1 MPSTDG
7 KLVGKLPKDAACEV
21 IETKDGWCHIKSGE
35 VDGYVSREFLHT
47 GPEATIRAT
56 QLVHTVAI
64 ANTDGLNVRQEP
76 NTSSEI
82 VTQVGQGE
90 EMEYVETG
98 ADGWVKIS
106 IDGED
111 AYVSQEFVT
120 VEEKLDTAIT
130 MTELLYG
137 QGVSDVRVDLVEYA
151 KQFVGNP
158 YVWGGTSLTKGADCS
173 GFVLAVFKKY
183 GIALSHSSRA
193 QANEGTKI
201 SASDLKPGDL
211 IFYGNGKGNIN
222 HVAIYIGGGQVIHA
236 SSPKTGIK
244 ISSYKYRT
252 PVKVCFDEGVDIP
265 EEDDEEYLISE
276 EAARVRKEL
285 NHLSF
290 ITREVL
296 IRFYFGN
303 QSIADISKGL
313 DIPEGTV
320 KSRLSAGRDHMKKGL
335 ETMEAR
341 ENCLPGK
348 LALSFGGSDGLK
360 REPISLVENDLIAQ
374 NLLILAYEK
383 PITISE
389 LSKAIGIPA
398 AYIEPQE
405 IDTLR
410 DEAAA
415 YAEAL
420 RDAGTTV
427 EVNEVPGSYHG
438 FDADTE
444 NPFVQAV
451 VGRRICA
458 MRAMLDNINEG
469 ARI

>member
-1 MPSTDG
+1 MGMALCVLASPMPASAAESSVLMASGGVASVLEMERSLEEYIQIAQDAQGASWGYTNIGVANVESGNLNIRAVPSTDG

-47 GPEATIRAT
+47 GPEATIRAA

-173 GFVLAVFKKY
+173 GFVLAVYVDDPESFISGVLAVFKKY

-252 PVKVCFDEGVDIP
+252 PVKCV
-265 EEDDEEYLISE
+265 
-276 EAARVRKEL
+276 RV
-285 NHLSF
+285 
-290 ITREVL
+290 I
-296 IRFYFGN
+296 
-303 QSIADISKGL
+303 QD
-313 DIPEGTV
+313 
-320 KSRLSAGRDHMKKGL
+320 
-335 ETMEAR
+335 
-341 ENCLPGK
+341 
-348 LALSFGGSDGLK
+348 
-360 REPISLVENDLIAQ
+360 
-374 NLLILAYEK
+374 
-383 PITISE
+383 
-389 LSKAIGIPA
+389 
-398 AYIEPQE
+398 
-405 IDTLR
+405 
-410 DEAAA
+410 
-415 YAEAL
+415 
-420 RDAGTTV
+420 
-427 EVNEVPGSYHG
+427 
-438 FDADTE
+438 
-444 NPFVQAV
+444 
-451 VGRRICA
+451 
-458 MRAMLDNINEG
+458 
-469 ARI
+469 